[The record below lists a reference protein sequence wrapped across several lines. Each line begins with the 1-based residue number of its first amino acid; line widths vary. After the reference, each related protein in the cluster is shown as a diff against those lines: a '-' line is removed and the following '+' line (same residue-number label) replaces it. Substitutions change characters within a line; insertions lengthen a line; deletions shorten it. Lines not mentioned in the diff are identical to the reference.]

1 MILSVKKPACRVL
14 RYKTYRSMPWRNGR
28 GSTLEIARDPANGEE
43 FAWRL
48 SLADIKEDGD
58 FSAYA
63 GYRRALVLIA
73 GKSLCL
79 RFKGHGHCFLHTVGR
94 GTRFDGDW
102 KTHCAVPGGHCT
114 DLSLIVSRGSAG
126 HPASVVRAPLL
137 LRLKSARR
145 VTLSKDLHAAIF
157 ALDRPVSITEAV
169 STRPR
174 TVRPRDTLLVSPG
187 PERTLTLRGLERSTA
202 AQVVVLQWRP
212 GAPHRMSSP
221 LKS

>member
-14 RYKTYRSMPWRNGR
+14 RYKTYLSMPWRNGR
-28 GSTLEIARDPANGEE
+28 GSTLEIARDPASGED

-58 FSAYA
+58 FSAYP

-94 GTRFDGDW
+94 GIRFDGDW

-114 DLSLIVSRGSAG
+114 DLSLIVRRGSAG

-137 LRLKSARR
+137 LRLKSTRR